1 MTPAARPISP
11 HTWRWFLALEALLA
25 LVYFPFGFPSGA
37 DRALSFLP
45 WMEWPGQVPAWSL
58 LGLSAVVAI
67 AYGVRRNRPN
77 APMAWWL
84 LCGGV
89 LLFIAGDT
97 SYKFWH
103 QIMGQQ
109 QIPFP
114 SFIDA
119 VYILMYPLLAAGLL
133 LLARA
138 WVPGGDR
145 ASLLD
150 SVTIT
155 LGVGLLSW
163 TFLIG
168 PSVRGSGGVL
178 VRLTAAGY
186 PLGDILVL
194 AMLAHLWS
202 AGGLRN
208 TAGRL
213 LAIGA
218 VGTLVADS
226 FYGLANLHPS
236 WNWHDG
242 NPVDIGWIIFYACW
256 GAAALHPSM
265 RALSE
270 PRPAAAPR
278 TSRGRLVLLA
288 ATSLIAPAV
297 LLVESSLG
305 KPVDATVIAVV
316 AGVMFLLVLMRMAG
330 LVRDHQQALTRER
343 VLRTAAADLVAAPG
357 NADIYD
363 ATLTAVSALVAGCD
377 VSGVTFAVSLPTDG
391 FTVVAQSGEPAADK
405 LLKLISLRADVR
417 ETLNEGKPGA
427 LRRGDRRIVGGA
439 DRGSGADAHM
449 PARRQGPSARA
460 HRGHRCHCAPR

>member
-1 MTPAARPISP
+1 MSRLAAHNETNRAAFQPVTPAARVISP
-11 HTWRWFLALEALLA
+11 HAWRWFLGLEALFA
-25 LVYFPFGFPSGA
+25 LVYFPFGFPAGA

-45 WMEWPGQVPAWSL
+45 WMEWPGQVPAWAL
-58 LGLSAVVAI
+58 LGLSAVMAI

-77 APMAWWL
+77 APAAWWL

-119 VYILMYPLLAAGLL
+119 IYILMYPLLAAGLL

-138 WVPGGDR
+138 RVPGGDR

-218 VGTLVADS
+218 VGILISDS

-270 PRPAAAPR
+270 PRPAAPPR

-305 KPVDATVIAVV
+305 KPVDAAVISAV
-316 AGVMFLLVLMRMAG
+316 AAAMFLLVLMRLAG
-330 LVRDHQQALTRER
+330 LVHDHQQALTRER
-343 VLRTAAADLVAAPG
+343 VLRTAAAE
-357 NADIYD
+357 
-363 ATLTAVSALVAGCD
+363 
-377 VSGVTFAVSLPTDG
+377 SG
-391 FTVVAQSGEPAADK
+391 
-405 LLKLISLRADVR
+405 
-417 ETLNEGKPGA
+417 
-427 LRRGDRRIVGGA
+427 GGT
-439 DRGSGADAHM
+439 
-449 PARRQGPSARA
+449 RQHR
-460 HRGHRCHCAPR
+460 HLRGHARGGECPRLRT